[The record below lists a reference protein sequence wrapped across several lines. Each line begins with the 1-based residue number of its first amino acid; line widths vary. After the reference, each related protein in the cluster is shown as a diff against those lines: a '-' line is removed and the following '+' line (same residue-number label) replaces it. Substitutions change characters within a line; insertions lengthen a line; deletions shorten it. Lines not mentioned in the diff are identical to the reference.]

1 MVASS
6 SQPSG
11 SGHAPIESER
21 TSAATFPGVQE
32 NHRLAGNRPSSN
44 NQPVSQFLL
53 SYAFFTYHLLHH
65 APDFPLH
72 RLFLSPSRELNS
84 QAVLLLPGLPSS
96 AVSFQF
102 SQMLHG
108 SSRYREKRRKQS
120 VEQLPRW
127 FFTWKRWLLADGG
140 GKVVSRRFGL
150 INFLNDGTW
159 YRATTSFF
167 SGILQMVGWQDPFF
181 WDFFTKRERYIYIVD
196 IFQNEK

>member
-96 AVSFQF
+96 FLSVFTDAAWIFQIQGKEEETVGGTVATLILHLEKVVVGGRWGKGGLQEVWPDQF
-102 SQMLHG
+102 S
-108 SSRYREKRRKQS
+108 
-120 VEQLPRW
+120 
-127 FFTWKRWLLADGG
+127 
-140 GKVVSRRFGL
+140 
-150 INFLNDGTW
+150 
-159 YRATTSFF
+159 
-167 SGILQMVGWQDPFF
+167 
-181 WDFFTKRERYIYIVD
+181 
-196 IFQNEK
+196 